1 MTMVVLADQP
11 IHPEDAYKY
20 VKDDDGEPLTRPC
33 EICGRRFYVQRRCAD
48 KTTCSKKCTL
58 TKNYGGPG
66 RDYELAKR
74 TVAKIQAEKYKA
86 KTGYSNPGQNPEVRK
101 KVRQTLADH
110 YGGGDYRK
118 ATKAVHEKQMQ
129 GHLAKT
135 GYSNPGQNPETKEK
149 VRKTVHERYGVDN
162 VFQSEDVKEKI
173 RQTMLERYGVT
184 SNLLIPAV
192 RDKGIED
199 CMRKYGVP
207 YLVLAPEIMSRGGI
221 ISSLNK
227 TWHNRI
233 FRKLGVDFDYEVRFN
248 DGSDP
253 DDDSKPTAKWMQADL
268 GHDGLLLDFNPTI
281 SHNSDLG
288 YLCLRGQCRGKDTGD
303 HSNCKRPKSKTYH
316 QERAIAA
323 MENGCRLLQ
332 FYDWNDPANV
342 LDAIKSNLDAAAH
355 TAVDDPQVK
364 SIGASEA
371 KEFLAANTV
380 CNRPPAGS
388 YCLGL
393 FSGGELAA
401 VLTAVEDDGADGSWV
416 IDGLATKSAYPSHE
430 CAKTLF
436 DQFVYRTS
444 PKTIIMLVSLDAG
457 DYRIA
462 EELGFELIGVTEPT
476 CHWSR
481 VHSHGTTEDVI
492 QRPDETAAEA
502 TEMQS
507 NDYARV
513 YDAGYLVWS
522 KPAGRTAEQGEQ
534 GLENGP
540 VYKTPGRLDVI
551 GRQWCGQALPPSAA

>member
-1 MTMVVLADQP
+1 MAMVVLADQP

-33 EICGRRFYVQRRCAD
+33 EICGRKFYVQRRCAD
-48 KTTCSKKCTL
+48 KTTCSKRCTL

-66 RDYELAKR
+66 RDYELAKK

-110 YGGGDYRK
+110 YGGGDYEK
-118 ATKAVHEKQMQ
+118 ATEVLYEKQKQ
-129 GHLAKT
+129 GLLAKT

-149 VRKTVHERYGVDN
+149 VRRTVHERYGVDN
-162 VFQSEDVKEKI
+162 VFQSEEVKEKI
-173 RQTMLERYGVT
+173 RQTTLERYGVT
-184 SNLLIPAV
+184 NDLFLPAV
-192 RDKGIED
+192 RAKGVKY
-199 CMRKYGVP
+199 CMEKYGVP
-207 YLVLAPEIMSRGGI
+207 YMVLTPAVMSRGGMV
-221 ISSLNK
+221 SHLNK

-233 FRKLGVDFDYEVRFN
+233 LRELGVDFDYEVRFN
-248 DGSDP
+248 ADFDP
-253 DDDSKPTAKWMQADL
+253 DADSKPAAKWMQADL

-303 HSNCKRPKSKTYH
+303 HSNCKQPKSKTYH
-316 QERAIAA
+316 QDRAIAA

-342 LDAIKSNLDAAAH
+342 LDAIKSNLDETER

-364 SIGASEA
+364 SIDASEA
-371 KEFLAANTV
+371 NEFLAANTV

-401 VLTAVEDDGADGSWV
+401 VLTAVEDGAVDGSWV
-416 IDGLATKSAYPSHE
+416 IDGLATKSAYPPCDCS
-430 CAKTLF
+430 KTLF
-436 DQFVYRTS
+436 DQFVSRTS
-444 PKTIIMLVSLDAG
+444 PKTTIMLVSLDAG
-457 DYRIA
+457 DCRIA

-481 VHSHGTTEDVI
+481 VHSHGITEDVI
-492 QRPDETAAEA
+492 QRIDETAAEA
-502 TEMQS
+502 AEMQA

-513 YDAGYLVWS
+513 YDSGCLVWS
-522 KPAGRTAEQGEQ
+522 KSAGRTAEQGEQ
-534 GLENGP
+534 GFKNGP
-540 VYKTPGRLDVI
+540 VYKTPGRLAGI
-551 GRQWCGQALPPSAA
+551 GRH